1 MKEIMD
7 FLKEEGISPKLI
19 QEVQEF
25 SAAHPVK
32 EELNGRIPVPHF
44 YYYGKKVWEEALA
57 ALLCGKNLLL
67 SGEKATGKNVL
78 AENLAAVFGR
88 PAWDISFHVIRMRL
102 RLSAR
107 ILSETGRLN
116 SDQDQYTA
124 VRAMEALVYSMRSI
138 WQEMKHLQFCI
149 LHWISG
155 GL

>member
-32 EELNGRIPVPHF
+32 EELNGGRKPWQHFCVERIYCFQVKKPRGKMYLRKIWQQFSAVLPGISHF
-44 YYYGKKVWEEALA
+44 MSIW
-57 ALLCGKNLLL
+57 
-67 SGEKATGKNVL
+67 
-78 AENLAAVFGR
+78 
-88 PAWDISFHVIRMRL
+88 MRL

-116 SDQDQYTA
+116 SDQDQLCVQWRLWYI
-124 VRAMEALVYSMRSI
+124 R
-138 WQEMKHLQFCI
+138 
-149 LHWISG
+149 
-155 GL
+155 